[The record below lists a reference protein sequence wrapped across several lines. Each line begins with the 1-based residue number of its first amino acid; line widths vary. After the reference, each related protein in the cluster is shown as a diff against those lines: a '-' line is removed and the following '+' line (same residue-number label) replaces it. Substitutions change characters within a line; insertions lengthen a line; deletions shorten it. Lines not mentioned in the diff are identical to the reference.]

1 MPPFNVR
8 AARITVAL
16 ALLLSLGQQSARAQ
30 VSDHEVFATSEGEV
44 ECTFKFSTEPELS
57 CERFGPRHLLF
68 ILGPSG
74 YAQPLDIASGE
85 AHGFAKSLVEPGK
98 LWSQGSFTCR
108 QLLKASPA
116 NERGTA
122 STLEKVWFWRTDPK
136 CRFQS
141 WDYGAVTV
149 SRLPAR
155 SSRFNFHSLLPPGR
169 AE

>member
-16 ALLLSLGQQSARAQ
+16 ALLLCLGQQSARAQ

-74 YAQPLDIASGE
+74 YAQLLDIAPGE
-85 AHGFAKSLVEPGK
+85 AHGFAKSLGEPGK

-108 QLLKASPA
+108 QMPQGLTC
-116 NERGTA
+116 EREGH
-122 STLEKVWFWRTDPK
+122 
-136 CRFQS
+136 
-141 WDYGAVTV
+141 G
-149 SRLPAR
+149 
-155 SSRFNFHSLLPPGR
+155 FHIGKSVVL
-169 AE
+169 AY